1 MVLKSNLENDIV
13 IGGGSRKEWP
23 NQFQFMCANI
33 AFAVGL
39 GNIWRFP
46 YLAQT
51 NGGGT
56 FLIPYFISLFIIGF
70 PILVLE
76 LSLGQRLRCG
86 ASGAYTKFHKGFLGV
101 GLAMVA
107 VSAFVALYYN
117 VIVAWAFYYF
127 LSSFQNPLPW
137 KACPVVNTTV
147 ECDGGVDSG
156 LGSCVTAAGAA
167 LANAAP
173 RAAWAQTWS
182 NIPWPVEECTLAG
195 TQVYYWYR
203 DTLNVTADYVPMEG
217 LNSDMVLVLLLGW
230 VIVFMIS
237 MNGAEA
243 GGAFLYFIAI
253 TPYVVLLIFLGIGLS
268 TAGGPEGI
276 AELFQADW
284 EALKDARVWIDAS
297 SQIFFSLSVCFGGIV
312 AFSSYNPVDQNLLR
326 DATIVASVN
335 SGTSLFASCVI
346 FSLLGNRAWTAFETC
361 KSTTVDNALNYFD
374 EAEDYF
380 GDASYDE
387 IYTQVE
393 EYCNTNNID
402 ISDVFQR
409 DQKCDF
415 TQILQDDT
423 PSGTGLIFIAVAEA
437 VVDLPGSF
445 ILSMIFFFMVILLGL
460 GSMVGTFEGVI
471 TPLYDAMQES
481 DKWRKIPKQALVC
494 IMSCIAFAIGLIF
507 ATNAG
512 NYWLDIFNDYSA
524 SINLLIIGILQ
535 FVVVAWIYGAEK
547 WLSEIDWMIG
557 DEKKSVVV
565 KVCRAF
571 LKICWT
577 VLSPGLIL
585 FVLVFFMVDIIE
597 NPPTYKVW
605 DKATGDWKWDD
616 ATDDYLKQE
625 YSAAGS
631 AVIVV
636 LHVLCLIWIPIML
649 VKALYKD
656 GKFSFKNWKNDEALI
671 YRGEQSIFARMFKNA

>member
-1 MVLKSNLENDIV
+1 MSLKRTFEQICDQTKLDEFKPQQNDIV
-13 IGGGSRKEWP
+13 LGGKSRKEWP

-137 KACPVVNTTV
+137 KACTVVNTT
-147 ECDGGVDSG
+147 
-156 LGSCVTAAGAA
+156 
-167 LANAAP
+167 
-173 RAAWAQTWS
+173 TWS

-195 TQVYYWYR
+195 TQVFYWYR
-203 DTLNVTADYVPMEG
+203 DTLNVTADYIPMEG

-268 TAGGPEGI
+268 TDGGPEGI

-284 EALKDARVWIDAS
+284 EAIKDARVWIDAS

-312 AFSSYNPVDQNLLR
+312 AFSSYNPVNQNLLR

-374 EAEDYF
+374 YAEDHF
-380 GDASYDE
+380 GDKSYDD
-387 IYTQVE
+387 IYAEVE
-393 EYCNTNNID
+393 QEANNNNID
-402 ISDVFQR
+402 ISDIFQR
-409 DQKCDF
+409 DAKCDF
-415 TQILQDDT
+415 ATEDT

-481 DKWRKIPKQALVC
+481 NKWRKIPKQALVC
-494 IMSCIAFAIGLIF
+494 IMSCLAFAIGLIF

-557 DEKKSVVV
+557 DEEKSVVV
-565 KVCRAF
+565 KVCRLF
-571 LKICWT
+571 LKACWT

-585 FVLVFFMVDIIE
+585 FVLVFFMVDIIS

-605 DKATGDWKWDD
+605 DKATGDWKWDEL
-616 ATDDYLKQE
+616 TQDYLKQE

-631 AVIVV
+631 AVIAV

-649 VKALYKD
+649 IKTLFKD
-656 GKFSFKNWKNDEALI
+656 GKFSFKNWKNDEAII
-671 YRGEQSIFARMFKNA
+671 YRGEQGIINRIFRKA